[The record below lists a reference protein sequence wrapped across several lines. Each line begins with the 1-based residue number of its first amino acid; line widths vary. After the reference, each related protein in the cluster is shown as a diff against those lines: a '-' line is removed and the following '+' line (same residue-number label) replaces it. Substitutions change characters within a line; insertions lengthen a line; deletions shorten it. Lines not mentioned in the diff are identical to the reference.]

1 MGTTSFFFRNAS
13 KKDKNLAGIR
23 VVSKWSTHFVPKF
36 SVREKFEPP
45 LDPPPLIIQQFLYYP
60 AQDKADY
67 FVFAFDSL
75 EDSVSVLFSFFGQEN
90 RRREGKR
97 SSRKKTISEKE

>member
-1 MGTTSFFFRNAS
+1 MGTTSFFSVMRVE
-13 KKDKNLAGIR
+13 KDKNLAGIR
-23 VVSKWSTHFVPKF
+23 VVPKSSTHFVPKF

-97 SSRKKTISEKE
+97 SSRKKTME